1 MITIIAFIIVLG
13 VLIFIHELGHFMV
26 AKLVGVRV
34 EKFSLGFG
42 PKILGFKRKETEYLI
57 ALLPLGGYVKL
68 AGESPEEE
76 LKNEPSE
83 FASRSVGERISIVIA
98 GPVMNLILA
107 LVLFPIV
114 FMIGTEVPSYLKQP
128 PVLGWVEA
136 DSPAMEAGFKPGDTI
151 VRIDGAVINKWGE
164 LENIIMTSPGN
175 SMTVSFLRDGAFM
188 QKTLTPRTNE
198 AYGIGYA
205 GMVYQIEPAI
215 GGLTPGYPAEAAGL
229 KLGDRIVSIQ
239 GVPVQHWN
247 QIPQLIKQYGD
258 KEIEFTVQRGEEKR
272 AFPIKPKLE
281 EINGKTRPF
290 IGISPLT
297 ETVIEQYGVLESL
310 KKGSL
315 KFGEMTVM
323 TFYVLKRLVSGKLS
337 VKTLGGPI
345 MIAQITGQAAK
356 SGFSNLLLF
365 MAFLSLNLGI
375 LNLLPIPVLDG
386 GHILFLLIE
395 FLRGKPLGVKKME
408 IAQQIGMV
416 LLILLMIVVTYNDL
430 QRILPWNIGDFF
442 SGR

>member
-13 VLIFIHELGHFMV
+13 ILIFIHELGHFMV
-26 AKLVGVRV
+26 AKWVGVRV

-42 PKILGFKRKETEYLI
+42 PKILGFKRKGTEYLI

-76 LKNEPSE
+76 LKNDPSE
-83 FASRSVGERISIVIA
+83 FASRSVGDRAGIVIA
-98 GPVMNLILA
+98 GPIMNLA
-107 LVLFPIV
+107 LSLLLFPLV
-114 FMIGTEVPSYLKQP
+114 FMIGTEVPSHLKQT
-128 PVLGWVEA
+128 PVLGYVEV
-136 DSPAMEAGFKPGDTI
+136 DSPAMEAGLQAGDTI
-151 VRIDGAVINKWGE
+151 VRIDGAAISTWGE
-164 LENIIMTSPGN
+164 LDNIIMTSPGN

-205 GMVYQIEPAI
+205 GLVYQIEPAI
-215 GGLTPGYPAEAAGL
+215 GGLTPGYPAEAAGM
-229 KLGDRIVSIQ
+229 KLGDRIVAIQ
-239 GVPVQHWN
+239 GEPVQHWN
-247 QIPQLIKQYGD
+247 QIPQLIKQYKD
-258 KEIEFTVQRGEEKR
+258 EEIAFTVQRGEQKR
-272 AFPIKPKLE
+272 TFLLKPKLD

-297 ETVIEQYGVLESL
+297 ETVIEQYGFFESV

-323 TFYVLKRLVSGKLS
+323 TFYVLKQLVTWKLS

-356 SGFSNLLLF
+356 SGISNLLLF

-408 IAQQIGMV
+408 IAQQVGLV
-416 LLILLMIVVTYNDL
+416 LLILLMIVVTYNDI
-430 QRILPWNIGDFF
+430 QRVLPWNIGDFF
-442 SGR
+442 SGK

>member
-13 VLIFIHELGHFMV
+13 ILVFIHELGHFMV
-26 AKLVGVRV
+26 AKWVGVRV

-42 PKILGFKRKETEYLI
+42 PKLLGFKRKETEYLI
-57 ALLPLGGYVKL
+57 SLLPLGGYVKL
-68 AGESPEEE
+68 AGENPEEE
-76 LKNEPSE
+76 LQNDPSE
-83 FASRSVGERISIVIA
+83 FASHSVADRAQIIIA
-98 GPVMNLILA
+98 GPIMNLILSF
-107 LVLFPIV
+107 LLFPLV
-114 FMIGTEVPSYLKQP
+114 FMIGTEIPSHLKHS

-151 VRIDGAVINKWGE
+151 VRIDGEAIKNWGQ
-164 LENIIMTSPGN
+164 LDTITMTSPGN
-175 SMTVSFLRDGAFM
+175 SLTVSFLRDGAFM
-188 QKTLTPRTNE
+188 ETVLTPRTNE
-198 AYGIGYA
+198 AYGTGYA
-205 GMVYQIEPAI
+205 GLVYQLDPAI
-215 GGLTPGYPAEAAGL
+215 GGLNPGYPAETAGL

-239 GVPVQHWN
+239 GMPVQHWN
-247 QIPQLIKQYGD
+247 QIPELIKQYRD
-258 KEIEFTVQRGEEKR
+258 EEIEFTIQRGEAKH
-272 AFPIKPKLE
+272 AFLIKPKLE
-281 EINGKTRPF
+281 ESNGKTRPL
-290 IGISPLT
+290 IGISPLM
-297 ETVIEQYGVLESL
+297 ETVIEQYGFFESL

-323 TFYVLKRLVSGKLS
+323 TLYVLKRLVTRKLP

-356 SGFSNLLLF
+356 SGISNFLLF

-386 GHILFLLIE
+386 GHLLFLLIE